1 MLLGLTLVVFFGL
14 MFLSVPMAFSVG
26 LGCMVYILF
35 SDISPIV
42 FTQQMFVNLNSFSL
56 LAVPLFIL
64 AGDLMNTGGLTK
76 RILNLSTAF
85 VGHFRGSLAQVCV
98 AACGMFGAMSGSAV
112 AACSCMGA
120 TLIPAMKD
128 EGYDDGYACAVTAS
142 SALLGPMIPPSI
154 AAVIYGTVTGVPIP
168 QLLMSCLAP
177 AICMIVGF
185 GIINFVTAKK
195 RGYPKHPKLPFK
207 ERWKALLFALPA
219 LIAPL
224 IIIGGIFSG
233 IFNATEA
240 GAVASVY
247 ALLFGLVTRELKL
260 KDLKH
265 AFSMTATVTATVLLI
280 NAVAGAFSWIL
291 TRENIPLNL
300 TNGML
305 TLCSSKFIFLLIV
318 VVFLVILGCFLSD
331 TAITP
336 MCAPLLHPIAVQFG
350 INPIAFGCLWLVL
363 ISIGAL
369 TPPVGTMLFV
379 SSKIGQTPFSRV
391 VRNIW
396 PFILVMLIIAA
407 IVCLFPQFPIFFAE
421 HVAG

>member
-1 MLLGLTLVVFFGL
+1 MLLAATLIVFFGL

-35 SDISPIV
+35 SDISSIV
-42 FTQQMFVNLNSFSL
+42 FTQQMFVTLNSFSL

-64 AGDLMNTGGLTK
+64 AGDLMNTGGLTR
-76 RILNLSTAF
+76 RILDLAQAF

-98 AACGMFGAMSGSAV
+98 VACGMFGAMSGSAV
-112 AACSCMGA
+112 AACSCMGS
-120 TLIPAMKD
+120 TLIPAMKK
-128 EGYDDGYACAVTAS
+128 EGYDDGYACSVTAA

-154 AAVIYGTVTGVPIP
+154 AAVIYGTVTGIPIP
-168 QLLMSCLAP
+168 QLLVACLAP

-185 GIINFVTAKK
+185 GIINFVVARK
-195 RGYPKHPKLPFK
+195 RGYPKH
-207 ERWKALLFALPA
+207 ERESAKVRIEALIHAIPA

-233 IFNATEA
+233 VFNATEA

-247 ALLFGLVTRELKL
+247 ALIFGLVTKELKL

-265 AFSMTATVTATVLLI
+265 AMSMTATVTATVLLI
-280 NAVAGAFSWIL
+280 NSVAGAFSWIL
-291 TRENIPLNL
+291 TRENVPLNL
-300 TNGML
+300 TNAML
-305 TLCSSKFIFLLIV
+305 GFCNSKLIFLLVV
-318 VVFLVILGCFLSD
+318 VVFLVFLGCFLSD

-336 MCAPLLHPIAVQFG
+336 MCAPLLHPIATRFG
-350 INPIAFGCLWLVL
+350 IDGIAFGCLWMVL

-379 SSKIGQTPFSRV
+379 SSKIGQTPFRQV
-391 VRNIW
+391 VKNIW
-396 PFILVMLIIAA
+396 PFILVMLATAA
-407 IVCLFPQFPIFFAE
+407 IICIFPEFPLFFAR
-421 HVAG
+421 HIH